1 MRKVPFTKFC
11 AVSTRNSATTCR
23 LLTARTFRFRV
34 RNMLSPMMMSVTSR
48 LLTMVAVMGIPPK
61 IGMVK

>member
-1 MRKVPFTKFC
+1 MPFTKFC